1 MATKSCV
8 PYYEEPPGQQC
19 GERRW
24 AWAPPAQ
31 PRPVLTPPGVA
42 GHQVI
47 SAPAWLLRKRIMALK
62 DGEEIKRVFVSS
74 VAPRESG
81 IFDSAAGRREG
92 AGASVHGDRMSH
104 ASGLSDDSPRAWPL
118 CRAFLLT
125 RRPHRGV
132 QRPRN
137 RSAPT
142 L

>member
-1 MATKSCV
+1 
-8 PYYEEPPGQQC
+8 
-19 GERRW
+19 
-24 AWAPPAQ
+24 
-31 PRPVLTPPGVA
+31 
-42 GHQVI
+42 
-47 SAPAWLLRKRIMALK
+47 MALK

-137 RSAPT
+137 HSAPT